1 MASIAEQLGIIDAQ
15 IRAMEADIEI
25 REMAIR
31 EIRKRRA
38 QLVAK
43 RTKLYRTQQV
53 SNDHRSPDH
62 L

>member
-25 REMAIR
+25 REMSIR
-31 EIRKRRA
+31 DIRKRRA
-38 QLVAK
+38 RLVAK
-43 RTKLYRTQQV
+43 RTRLYRTQKV